1 MNLLALLWSM
11 AESLFIKP
19 LQHYRPQSIN
29 LLKIQTRQLNLIRVT
44 VIFPPQAQQ
53 VIKYY
58 FTALIKFHWIWCKC
72 NARDHHR
79 GHYGKYVCFNLHW
92 LRIYVVLE
100 SLYWIANEKYTLN
113 DQTYVT
119 TAPTNEQI
127 LLFQLHWLLTI
138 QHMEMQLFLFQYD
151 NDLHTKWGP

>member
-1 MNLLALLWSM
+1 MNLLALLWLM
-11 AESLFIKP
+11 AENLFIKP

-44 VIFPPQAQQ
+44 VIFPTQAQQ

-100 SLYWIANEKYTLN
+100 SLYWIANEKIYTEWPN
-113 DQTYVT
+113 ICDNSTYKWTDLAISDALT
-119 TAPTNEQI
+119 TNSSAYRNAIIFIPVR
-127 LLFQLHWLLTI
+127 
-138 QHMEMQLFLFQYD
+138 
-151 NDLHTKWGP
+151 